1 MHPSW
6 MVQAISMAIYVQTI
20 GAFVWLLVVAL
31 LERARRGERARV
43 LRLEQLADMQGKSLA
58 GLWQDF
64 SEARRDADKT
74 AEVQMQAIDGLRLE
88 LNLPALSDRP
98 TDAAPTEE
106 HERTDPAFRLPSGI
120 EHPKPVESAHVDD
133 EPTDSVTDG
142 HWECVGCRRVFPLDE
157 SSFHAKCEQCGGT
170 IELVTFPNGHPF
182 RHVGTAGAAERK

>member
-6 MVQAISMAIYVQTI
+6 MSQAVSMAIYVQTV
-20 GAFVWLLVVAL
+20 GAFIWLFVVVL

-58 GLWQDF
+58 GLWKDF
-64 SEARRDADKT
+64 TEATRDADKT
-74 AEVQMQAIDGLRLE
+74 AELQMRAIDGLRLE

-106 HERTDPAFRLPSGI
+106 HEKTDPAFRLPSGI
-120 EHPKPVESAHVDD
+120 EHPRPVESAQVDD

-142 HWECVGCRRVFPLDE
+142 HWECVGCRKTFPLDE
-157 SSFHAKCEQCGGT
+157 SSFHAKCEKCGGS
-170 IELVTFPNGHPF
+170 IELVTFPNEHPF
-182 RHVGTAGAAERK
+182 RHLPPAGAAESK